1 MKNRLARAITMVVAG
16 SALAL
21 AGAGAATAGTMDGGG
36 NGSSSTQSAAAQVQQ
51 ARDDLAG
58 SANAGDV
65 KGTQAGLAKLD
76 SLLTDLAEG
85 QKYKIQATA
94 SETVATAQ
102 DQATE
107 AAKAVAAIP
116 VDSGARAELP
126 PVAGLLNALLQ
137 RVLLSLSVLVND
149 LLGGLTLP

>member
-1 MKNRLARAITMVVAG
+1 MKHRLARAVAMVAAG

-21 AGAGAATAGTMDGGG
+21 AGAGAATAGTIDGGG

-58 SANAGDV
+58 AANAGDV
-65 KGTQAGLAKLD
+65 KGTQAGLAELD
-76 SLLTDLAEG
+76 SLLTDLAAG
-85 QKYKIQATA
+85 RKYTIQATA
-94 SETVATAQ
+94 SETAATAQ

-107 AAKAVAAIP
+107 ASKAVAAIP
-116 VDSGARAELP
+116 AEGARVELP

-137 RVLLSLSVLVND
+137 RLLLSLSVLVND
-149 LLGGLTLP
+149 LLGGLTVL